1 MKRMKRLKYR
11 TLDEMDFNT
20 RNGFDAPKENIN
32 VLFTLSFIEIKICSS
47 RVNVLATIGKLPM
60 GVISLICFRR
70 VGSRINSNC

>member
-1 MKRMKRLKYR
+1 
-11 TLDEMDFNT
+11 MDSNT

-60 GVISLICFRR
+60 GVISLICFQ
-70 VGSRINSNC
+70 VKFYKDIILELHMVQCYHMKLILT

>member
-1 MKRMKRLKYR
+1 MKRMTRLKYR
-11 TLDEMDFNT
+11 TLDEMYFNT

-60 GVISLICFRR
+60 GVISLICF
-70 VGSRINSNC
+70 